1 MRFVI
6 VGPGALGSVFAARL
20 ASGGHDVALYGRPS
34 PHLDAIRARGLQL
47 REQDETITTVSLGA
61 SDDPAVVSSAEALI
75 VLVKTGDTAQ
85 AMQVIAP
92 HVRADQVVLTLQ
104 NGLGNLERIR
114 AALGP
119 DPRILTGTTSQ
130 GAIRVD
136 PGVVEHSGTG
146 PTLIG
151 YEGDGEVAVATTL
164 ARVFSAAG
172 LPTAAVPDIER
183 WLWRKV
189 AVNAAINGLTAL
201 GGFRNGMI
209 VSDPDL
215 LDAAE
220 VIAEEASAVA
230 RARGIELGNMRGAV
244 AETAAAT
251 AANRSSM
258 LQDIDAGRATEVD
271 AIHGAILE
279 AGREVGVATSAIQV
293 LGALI
298 RAKVQTRNTDT
309 MSDG

>member
-1 MRFVI
+1 M
-6 VGPGALGSVFAARL
+6 FAARL
-20 ASGGHDVALYGRPS
+20 ASGGHDVALLGRPS
-34 PHLDAIRARGLQL
+34 PHLHAIRAGGLQL
-47 REQDETITTVSLGA
+47 REQDETITTVPLDAG
-61 SDDPAVVSSAEALI
+61 DDPAVVSSAEALI
-75 VLVKTGDTAQ
+75 VLVKTVDTVQ
-85 AMQVIAP
+85 AMQAIAP
-92 HVRADQVVLTLQ
+92 RVRADQVVLTLQ
-104 NGLGNLERIR
+104 NGLGNRERIR

-119 DPRILTGTTSQ
+119 GPRILTGTTSQ
-130 GAIRVD
+130 GANRVG

-151 YEGDGEVAVATTL
+151 YEGDAEAAVATNL
-164 ARVFSAAG
+164 ARVFSTAG
-172 LPTAAVPDIER
+172 LPSAAVQDIER

-189 AVNAAINGLTAL
+189 AVNAAINALTAL

-230 RARGIELGNMRGAV
+230 RANGIELGGIRGAV
-244 AETAAAT
+244 AETATAT

-258 LQDIDAGRATEVD
+258 LQDIEAGRATEVD

-279 AGREVGVATSAIQV
+279 AGREVGVATPTIQV
-293 LGALI
+293 LAALI
-298 RAKVQTRNTDT
+298 RAKVRTRNTDT